1 MCDCAEHDFE
11 ELEAREEVRV
21 PEKVAVPLQVQ
32 RSRKR

>member
-1 MCDCAEHDFE
+1 MCDCTEYNFE
-11 ELEAREEVRV
+11 ELEAREEVTV